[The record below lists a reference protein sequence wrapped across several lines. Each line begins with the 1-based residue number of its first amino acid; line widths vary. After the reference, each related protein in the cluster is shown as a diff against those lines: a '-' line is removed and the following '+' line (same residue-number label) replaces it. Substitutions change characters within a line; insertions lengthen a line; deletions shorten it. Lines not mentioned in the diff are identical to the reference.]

1 MTDLTDTQRRQTI
14 EEIMPDRNPDALFMD
29 GLDDAIIG
37 IGQQFTHD
45 PVVVYD
51 ERRII
56 EVLRSWGM
64 EEQEA
69 EEYFSFNIQGSWV
82 GENTPI
88 IICGLDRL

>member
-1 MTDLTDTQRRQTI
+1 MKP
-14 EEIMPDRNPDALFMD
+14 EEKRKFAQEELREENPDALFMD

-37 IGQQFTHD
+37 IGQQLTHD

-51 ERRII
+51 EGRII
-56 EVLRSWGM
+56 GILRSWGM
-64 EEQEA
+64 EEEEA

>member
-1 MTDLTDTQRRQTI
+1 MKP
-14 EEIMPDRNPDALFMD
+14 EEKRKFAQEELREENPDALFMD

-51 ERRII
+51 EGRII
-56 EVLRSWGM
+56 EILRSWGM

>member
-51 ERRII
+51 EGRII

-64 EEQEA
+64 KEQEA

-88 IICGLDRL
+88 IICGLDGL

>member
-1 MTDLTDTQRRQTI
+1 MKP
-14 EEIMPDRNPDALFMD
+14 EEKRKFAQEELREENPDALFMD

-51 ERRII
+51 EGRII
-56 EVLRSWGM
+56 GILRSWGM
-64 EEQEA
+64 EEEEA

>member
-1 MTDLTDTQRRQTI
+1 MTNLTAPQKRQTI
-14 EEIMPDRNPDALFMD
+14 EETMPDRNPDALFMD
-29 GLDDAIIG
+29 GLDNAIIG
-37 IGQQFTHD
+37 IGQQFTHN

-51 ERRII
+51 KGKII
-56 EVLRSWGM
+56 EVLQSWGM
-64 EEQEA
+64 GEEEA